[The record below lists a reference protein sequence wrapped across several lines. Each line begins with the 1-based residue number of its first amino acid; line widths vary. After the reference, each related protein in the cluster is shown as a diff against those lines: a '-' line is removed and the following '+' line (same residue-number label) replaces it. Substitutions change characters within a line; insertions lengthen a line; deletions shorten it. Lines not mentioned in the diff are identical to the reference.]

1 MTGKKKSH
9 RAVSPPLEGEK
20 DYAPIFM
27 QSETKGILIG
37 SVDQVHQVF
46 SLES

>member
-1 MTGKKKSH
+1 MTGEKKNH
-9 RAVSPPLEGEK
+9 RAKSPPLEGEK
-20 DYAPIFM
+20 EYAPIFM

-37 SVDQVHQVF
+37 SVDQMHQVF

>member
-1 MTGKKKSH
+1 MTGKKKSR
-9 RAVSPPLEGEK
+9 RAMSPPLEGEK
-20 DYAPIFM
+20 EYAPIFM

-37 SVDQVHQVF
+37 SVDQMHQVF